1 MLDAHPAEYL
11 AGAGLLQPRKILLD
25 SPAYKSNALV
35 APFLR
40 DARITPYWP
49 SGKHS
54 FEVMDALRRAVQRS
68 TQTAMPPHQSLNIAK
83 QDIDKILK
91 GV

>member
-1 MLDAHPAEYL
+1 MLV
-11 AGAGLLQPRKILLD
+11 Q
-25 SPAYKSNALV
+25 
-35 APFLR
+35 PFLH
-40 DARITPYWP
+40 DARTTPYWP

-54 FEVMDALRRAVQRS
+54 FEVMAALRRAVQRS
-68 TQTAMPPHQSLNIAK
+68 TQTAVPPQQSLNIAK